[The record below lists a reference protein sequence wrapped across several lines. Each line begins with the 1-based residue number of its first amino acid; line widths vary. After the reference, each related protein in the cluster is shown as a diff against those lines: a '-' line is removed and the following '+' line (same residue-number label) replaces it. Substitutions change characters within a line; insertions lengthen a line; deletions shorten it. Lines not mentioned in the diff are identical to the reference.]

1 MDETMNAGTGNA
13 VSAVFCG
20 HCGHKNFAN
29 FKFCQSCGQGGA
41 LAAASEV
48 ISSGEEVAGPEK
60 ETTFT
65 LSKATLHYAGGLA
78 LNAACLWMVPELFLI
93 PYLCAGY
100 WMTRVVMRQLIEWH
114 PNYNTLDNVVSA
126 KLKMF
131 ALWPF
136 QMAGLLLKLSFNKA
150 L

>member
-1 MDETMNAGTGNA
+1 MDEAMNAGTGNVA
-13 VSAVFCG
+13 GAVFCS
-20 HCGHKNFAN
+20 HCGHKNFVN
-29 FKFCQSCGQGGA
+29 FKFCQSCGQGSA
-41 LAAASEV
+41 LVATPEATP
-48 ISSGEEVAGPEK
+48 SGESAADPDVQA
-60 ETTFT
+60 TFT
-65 LSKATLHYAGGLA
+65 LSKAALHYAGGLA
-78 LNAACLWMVPELFLI
+78 LNAACLWIVPQLFLI

-136 QMAGLLLKLSFNKA
+136 QMAGLLLKLSFDKA